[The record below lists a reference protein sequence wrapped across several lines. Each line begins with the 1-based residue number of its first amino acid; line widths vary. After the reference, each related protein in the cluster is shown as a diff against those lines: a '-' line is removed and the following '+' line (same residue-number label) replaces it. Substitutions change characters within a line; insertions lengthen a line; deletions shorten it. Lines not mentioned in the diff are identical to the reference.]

1 MRVAVVGGTGLV
13 GTNVVETLRRQGVEV
28 RVVTRSTGADTMTG
42 EGLDDALTGIDAV
55 VDTTNVRAQTA
66 EENERFFRTTT
77 RNLIAAEERAGVKH
91 HVMLS
96 IVAVEAVP
104 DLPHYV
110 GKAAQE
116 DEAHRG
122 SVPLTIARVTQ
133 FHEFGGQVAT
143 WSTKGDTAI
152 VAPLLLRPVAARDV
166 GGYLAELAT
175 GDPQGRAQDLCGPRN
190 EDLFDMAKRTIAAR
204 GVRTTVIPGFDGL
217 YGTEMAGEVML
228 PGPDARVAPTT
239 FDEWLL
245 EQAQPA

>member
-1 MRVAVVGGTGLV
+1 MV
-13 GTNVVETLRRQGVEV
+13 GTNVVKTLRANGVDV
-28 RVVTRSTGADTMTG
+28 AVVARSTGADTTTG
-42 EGLDDALTGIDAV
+42 EGLDEALRGADVV

-77 RNLIAAEERAGVKH
+77 RNLMAAEERAGVKH
-91 HVMLS
+91 HVLLS
-96 IVAVEAVP
+96 IVAIESVP
-104 DLPHYV
+104 NLPHYI

-116 DEAHRG
+116 DEAQRG
-122 SVPLTIARVTQ
+122 SVPITVARVTQ
-133 FHEFGGQVAT
+133 FHEFGGQVAG
-143 WSTKGDTAI
+143 WSTRGDTAV

-166 GGYLAELAT
+166 SAYLAELAL

-190 EDLFDMAKRTIAAR
+190 EDLFDMAKRTLAAR